1 MVYYREL
8 RCTYCKK
15 LLAKGSG
22 NVQVKCNRCKTVN
35 TFS

>member
-22 NVQVKCNRCKTVN
+22 NVQKVLK
-35 TFS
+35 FAPPYI